1 MNSRTLNILSEL
13 KAYVII
19 TFGLLLYTLGWIVF
33 LIPNNMVGGGVT
45 GISAILL
52 YAFNIP
58 VGASFFVINL
68 ILLLI
73 ALKVLGKGFGMK
85 TVYAII
91 IASVFYEVVP
101 PLIPEVFIQEIAISN
116 GKLLCA
122 IFGGVCAGLGIGI
135 SFSQGGSTGG
145 IDIIALVINKYREVS
160 PGKVF
165 MIADLLIISSIL
177 LLPGKSLQ
185 DLVYGY
191 VVTFAFSYTVDYILT
206 GSKQSVQ
213 MLIITNK
220 YEEIANKLCYE
231 MDKGVTAINSIGW
244 YKKSESMIIMVV
256 TRKDKMYEVMSAV
269 KEVDNR
275 AFLTV
280 STVMGVYGEGFDEVK
295 AKSKAVKAKS

>member
-1 MNSRTLNILSEL
+1 MNSKTLKTVKEYSVMAFALSL
-13 KAYVII
+13 YVFSW
-19 TFGLLLYTLGWIVF
+19 TAF
-33 LIPNNMVGGGVT
+33 LIPNEITAGGVT
-45 GISAILL
+45 GLSTILN
-52 YAFNIP
+52 YAFGLPISLTYLVLNA
-58 VGASFFVINL
+58 V
-68 ILLLI
+68 LLI
-73 ALKVLGKGFGMK
+73 AGTIIMGKGFGFK
-85 TVYAII
+85 TIFCVLVSSLYFEIFPHIPWVSDIDDNLINSII
-91 IASVFYEVVP
+91 GGAMSACG
-101 PLIPEVFIQEIAISN
+101 IAI
-116 GKLLCA
+116 
-122 IFGGVCAGLGIGI
+122 V
-135 SFSQGGSTGG
+135 FSQGGSTGG
-145 IDIIALVINKYREVS
+145 IDIIALVINKYKEVS

-177 LLPGKSLQ
+177 FLPGKSLQ

-231 MDKGVTAINSIGW
+231 MNKGVTAINSIGW
-244 YKKSESMIIMVV
+244 YKKSDSMIIMVV

-295 AKSKAVKAKS
+295 AKSKVVKAKS

>member
-1 MNSRTLNILSEL
+1 MNSKTLKTVKEYSVMAFALSL
-13 KAYVII
+13 YVFSW
-19 TFGLLLYTLGWIVF
+19 TAF
-33 LIPNNMVGGGVT
+33 LIPNEITAGGVT
-45 GISAILL
+45 GLSTILN
-52 YAFNIP
+52 YAFGLPISLTYLVLNA
-58 VGASFFVINL
+58 V
-68 ILLLI
+68 LLI
-73 ALKVLGKGFGMK
+73 AGTIIMGKGFGFK
-85 TVYAII
+85 TIFCVLVSSLYFEIFPHIPWVSDIDDNLINSII
-91 IASVFYEVVP
+91 GGAMSACG
-101 PLIPEVFIQEIAISN
+101 IAI
-116 GKLLCA
+116 
-122 IFGGVCAGLGIGI
+122 V
-135 SFSQGGSTGG
+135 FSQGGSTGG
-145 IDIIALVINKYREVS
+145 IDIIALVINKYKEVS

-177 LLPGKSLQ
+177 FLPGKSLQ

-231 MDKGVTAINSIGW
+231 MNKGVTAINSIACH
-244 YKKSESMIIMVV
+244 KKSDSMIIMVV

>member
-1 MNSRTLNILSEL
+1 MNSKTLKTVKEYSVMAFALSL
-13 KAYVII
+13 YVFSW
-19 TFGLLLYTLGWIVF
+19 TAF
-33 LIPNNMVGGGVT
+33 LIPNEITAGGVT
-45 GISAILL
+45 GLSTILN
-52 YAFNIP
+52 YAFGLPISLTYLVLNA
-58 VGASFFVINL
+58 V
-68 ILLLI
+68 LLI
-73 ALKVLGKGFGMK
+73 AGTIIMGKGFGFK
-85 TVYAII
+85 TIFCVLVSSLYFEIFPHIPWVSDIDDNLINSII
-91 IASVFYEVVP
+91 GGAMSACG
-101 PLIPEVFIQEIAISN
+101 IAI
-116 GKLLCA
+116 
-122 IFGGVCAGLGIGI
+122 V
-135 SFSQGGSTGG
+135 FSQGGSTGG
-145 IDIIALVINKYREVS
+145 IDIIALVINKYKEVS

-177 LLPGKSLQ
+177 FLPGKSLQ

-231 MDKGVTAINSIGW
+231 MNKGVTAINSIGW

>member
-1 MNSRTLNILSEL
+1 MNSKTLKTVKEYSVMAFALSL
-13 KAYVII
+13 YVFSW
-19 TFGLLLYTLGWIVF
+19 TAF
-33 LIPNNMVGGGVT
+33 LIPNEITAGGVT
-45 GISAILL
+45 GLSTILN
-52 YAFNIP
+52 YAFGLPISLTYLVLNA
-58 VGASFFVINL
+58 V
-68 ILLLI
+68 LLI
-73 ALKVLGKGFGMK
+73 AGTIIMGKGFGFK
-85 TVYAII
+85 TIFCVLVSSLYFEIFPHIPWVSDIDDNLINSII
-91 IASVFYEVVP
+91 GGAMSACG
-101 PLIPEVFIQEIAISN
+101 IAI
-116 GKLLCA
+116 
-122 IFGGVCAGLGIGI
+122 V
-135 SFSQGGSTGG
+135 FSQGGSTGG
-145 IDIIALVINKYREVS
+145 IDIIALVINKYKEVS

-177 LLPGKSLQ
+177 FLPGKSLQ

-220 YEEIANKLCYE
+220 YEEIADKLCYE
-231 MDKGVTAINSIGW
+231 MNKGVTAINSIGW
-244 YKKSESMIIMVV
+244 YKKSDSMIIMVV

>member
-1 MNSRTLNILSEL
+1 MNSKTLKTVKEYSVMAFALSL
-13 KAYVII
+13 YVFSW
-19 TFGLLLYTLGWIVF
+19 TAF
-33 LIPNNMVGGGVT
+33 LIPNEITAGGVT
-45 GISAILL
+45 GLSTILN
-52 YAFNIP
+52 YAFGLPISLTYLVLNA
-58 VGASFFVINL
+58 V
-68 ILLLI
+68 LLI
-73 ALKVLGKGFGMK
+73 AGTIIMGKGFGFK
-85 TVYAII
+85 TIFCVLVSSLYFEIFPHIPWVSDIDDNLINSII
-91 IASVFYEVVP
+91 GGAMSACG
-101 PLIPEVFIQEIAISN
+101 IAI
-116 GKLLCA
+116 
-122 IFGGVCAGLGIGI
+122 V
-135 SFSQGGSTGG
+135 FSQGGSTGG

-177 LLPGKSLQ
+177 FLPGKSLQ

-231 MDKGVTAINSIGW
+231 MNKGVTAINSIGW
-244 YKKSESMIIMVV
+244 YKKSDSMIIMVV

>member
-1 MNSRTLNILSEL
+1 MNSKTLKTVKEYSVMAFALSL
-13 KAYVII
+13 YVLSW
-19 TFGLLLYTLGWIVF
+19 TAF
-33 LIPNNMVGGGVT
+33 LIPNEITAGGVT
-45 GISAILL
+45 GLSTILN
-52 YAFNIP
+52 YAFGLPISLTYLVLNA
-58 VGASFFVINL
+58 V
-68 ILLLI
+68 LLI
-73 ALKVLGKGFGMK
+73 AGTIIMGKGFGFK
-85 TVYAII
+85 TIFCVLVSSLYFEIFPHIPWVSDIDDNLINSII
-91 IASVFYEVVP
+91 GGAMSACG
-101 PLIPEVFIQEIAISN
+101 IAI
-116 GKLLCA
+116 
-122 IFGGVCAGLGIGI
+122 V
-135 SFSQGGSTGG
+135 FSQGGSTGG
-145 IDIIALVINKYREVS
+145 IDIIALVINKYKEVS

-177 LLPGKSLQ
+177 FLPGKSLQ

-231 MDKGVTAINSIGW
+231 MNKGVTAINSIGW
-244 YKKSESMIIMVV
+244 YKKSDSMIIMVV

>member
-1 MNSRTLNILSEL
+1 MNSKTLKTVKEYSVMAFALSL
-13 KAYVII
+13 YVFSW
-19 TFGLLLYTLGWIVF
+19 TAF
-33 LIPNNMVGGGVT
+33 LIPNEITAGGVT
-45 GISAILL
+45 GLSTILN
-52 YAFNIP
+52 YAFGLPISLTYLVLNA
-58 VGASFFVINL
+58 V
-68 ILLLI
+68 LLI
-73 ALKVLGKGFGMK
+73 AGTIIMGKGFGFK
-85 TVYAII
+85 TIFCVLVSSLYFEIFPHIPWVSDIDDNLINSII
-91 IASVFYEVVP
+91 GGAMSACG
-101 PLIPEVFIQEIAISN
+101 IAI
-116 GKLLCA
+116 
-122 IFGGVCAGLGIGI
+122 V
-135 SFSQGGSTGG
+135 FSQGGSTGG
-145 IDIIALVINKYREVS
+145 IDIIALVINKYKEVS

-177 LLPGKSLQ
+177 FLPGKSLQ

-244 YKKSESMIIMVV
+244 YKKSDSMIIMVV